1 MMFAKASDVEK
12 RDVEAP
18 SPTGENDVALG
29 KWKRLRIK
37 KPSPPGKG
45 DRLQWMSSE

>member
-1 MMFAKASDVEK
+1 MMFAKANDVEK

-37 KPSPPGKG
+37 KPSLVREGGPLAV
-45 DRLQWMSSE
+45 DE